1 MLQAAFLLLEK
12 LTAKSLSRPIGPQKA
27 PVDRQ
32 CDSTRGREGVFGPH
46 TISSLCLQEHQ
57 CVNLNEE
64 LISNEGE
71 A

>member
-1 MLQAAFLLLEK
+1 MLQAAVLLLKK
-12 LTAKSLSRPIGPQKA
+12 LAAKASHVPQA

-32 CDSTRGREGVFGPH
+32 CDSTRGREGVFGPN
-46 TISSLCLQEHQ
+46 TISSLCLQERQ
-57 CVNLNEE
+57 CVDLNEE